1 MPEVVRGS
9 RASVTIDRNGSIDRS
24 GSQAPGSP
32 IREARTVHF
41 TPEGASPDEPS
52 PGQALSGVDSRLS
65 ISSTRKKS
73 VDRRREHHRKHSH
86 DEPESPAYYDSRA
99 ATKREFRRRAS
110 TLQEYYAEHPDLLPQ
125 LPFTW
130 RYGWRRWKLFL
141 TIFIMVVDA
150 CVVPIV
156 LYYSMT
162 FAGHIE
168 GWIVFAVVATIW
180 GGPTYVE
187 FAVRCWR
194 LIKKE
199 DFFRPL
205 GTSTRW
211 AFDITHWIFVLTI
224 AVVTALLIVGSAPHI
239 VWLRILSLPGP
250 ALLFALGG
258 SIFIITMWSLSGRRA
273 PFRISSTPKGGEVYP
288 GVYYLIEDVIAVNAS
303 AGRPYREALAA
314 RYKASP
320 RFRRMIKQ
328 QSLFWSIP
336 SLIIAVACT
345 IVIVI
350 HPVPKEVGYGIGWG
364 VPFLWA
370 CIWSA
375 ISVPWVRRA
384 MHKET
389 VTWEEDYG
397 VEPASKKARR
407 HPKLEPIE
415 SERETPPKEP
425 EP

>member
-1 MPEVVRGS
+1 MGS
-9 RASVTIDRNGSIDRS
+9 RLTLTVT
-24 GSQAPGSP
+24 
-32 IREARTVHF
+32 
-41 TPEGASPDEPS
+41 
-52 PGQALSGVDSRLS
+52 
-65 ISSTRKKS
+65 
-73 VDRRREHHRKHSH
+73 
-86 DEPESPAYYDSRA
+86 
-99 ATKREFRRRAS
+99 
-110 TLQEYYAEHPDLLPQ
+110 
-125 LPFTW
+125 
-130 RYGWRRWKLFL
+130 
-141 TIFIMVVDA
+141 
-150 CVVPIV
+150 
-156 LYYSMT
+156 
-162 FAGHIE
+162 
-168 GWIVFAVVATIW
+168 VFAVVATIW

-250 ALLFALGG
+250 GLLFALGG
-258 SIFIITMWSLSGRRA
+258 SVFIITMWSLSGRRA

-350 HPVPKEVGYGIGWG
+350 HPVPKKVGYGIGMFYIHRGHDCHHPHIYTHDANIEVFRLGCSFPLGLHLVRHLGSLGSTSYAQRNRDVGGRLWG
-364 VPFLWA
+364 RA
-370 CIWSA
+370 CFQKGA
-375 ISVPWVRRA
+375 
-384 MHKET
+384 
-389 VTWEEDYG
+389 
-397 VEPASKKARR
+397 ASPKAGA
-407 HPKLEPIE
+407 H
-415 SERETPPKEP
+415 
-425 EP
+425 

>member
-1 MPEVVRGS
+1 MPEVIRGS
-9 RASVTIDRNGSIDRS
+9 RASVQIDRNGNVIP
-24 GSQAPGSP
+24 ASP
-32 IREARTVHF
+32 VRETRTVHF
-41 TPEGASPDEPS
+41 GPEGAFAGETARTQSLHGIDRTDT
-52 PGQALSGVDSRLS
+52 GLSA
-65 ISSTRKKS
+65 SSGRKKS
-73 VDRRREHHRKHSH
+73 SDRRKESHKHSV
-86 DEPESPAYYDSRA
+86 DEPDRAAYYDSRA
-99 ATKREFRRRAS
+99 ATKKEFRRRAS
-110 TLQEYYAEHPDLLPQ
+110 TLQEYYDQHTDLLPQ

-130 RYGWRRWKLFL
+130 RYGWRRWKLFF

-156 LYYSMT
+156 LYYSLT
-162 FAGHIE
+162 FAGHVQ

-194 LIKKE
+194 LIKQE
-199 DFFRPL
+199 NFFRPL
-205 GTSTRW
+205 GTSSRW
-211 AFDITHWIFVLTI
+211 AFDITHWILVFTI
-224 AVVTALLIVGSAPHI
+224 GAVTTFLIVGSAPHI
-239 VWLRILSLPGP
+239 VWLRVLSLPAP
-250 ALLFALGG
+250 ALLYGLGG
-258 SIFIITMWSLSGRRA
+258 SIFILTMWSLSGRKA

-288 GVYYLIEDVIAVNAS
+288 GVYYLIEDIVAVNAN

-336 SLIIAVACT
+336 SLVIAIACT
-345 IVIVI
+345 VVVVI
-350 HPVPKEVGYGIGWG
+350 HPVPKTVAYAIGWG

-370 CIWSA
+370 TIWSA
-375 ISVPWVRRA
+375 ITIPWVRRA
-384 MHKET
+384 MHKER

-397 VEPASKKARR
+397 VEPSKMKALK
-407 HPKLEPIE
+407 KLEPID
-415 SERETPPKEP
+415 SERETPPKDPEP